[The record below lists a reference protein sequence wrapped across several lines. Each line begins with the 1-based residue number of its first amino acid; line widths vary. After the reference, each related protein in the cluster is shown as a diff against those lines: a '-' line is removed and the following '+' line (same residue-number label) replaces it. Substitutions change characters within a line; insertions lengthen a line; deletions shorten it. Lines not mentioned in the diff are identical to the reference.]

1 MRYSIFSG
9 TNTWSE
15 CAGAVAALIGL
26 RPLLE
31 GPAIAEYERSF
42 AEAAGTRYA
51 FSFAAGR
58 QALYRLLEALDIGT
72 GDEVILPAFTCV
84 VVPNAILYRGARPV
98 FVDIAPGTFNID
110 PGLIAAQVTPRTR
123 AIIAQHTFGR
133 VCDIDAVSRVAER
146 HRLPVLEDCAHAL
159 GAALRGRKAGSLGQA
174 AFFSTD
180 HSKVISTST
189 GGMIT
194 TDDPGLAARLRSLQ
208 QGTPFLP
215 AARVRRILATFVLEY
230 ALLHPAA
237 YPLGRWVQRAGGR
250 LGAWAYFPD
259 ELLLE
264 KPAAYPFP
272 ARLSNAQA
280 EIGKSQ
286 LALLPENLAWRRR
299 AADAYRTAAG
309 APAEAGQ
316 GEPAAD
322 AALRYTFLAEDR
334 RAWELLYRD
343 VLDMGIWFT
352 SVVQG
357 RDRDLEA
364 VGYRLGSCPVAET
377 AARHCVNLPTHPR
390 ITRPDQL
397 AKRLSENRSRM
408 RGGVPR

>member
-1 MRYSIFSG
+1 MRYCIFSG
-9 TNTWSE
+9 TTTWSE
-15 CAGAVAALIGL
+15 CAAAVAALIGL

-31 GPAIAEYERSF
+31 GPAIEAYERSF

-98 FVDIAPGTFNID
+98 YVDIEPGTYNID

-159 GAALRGRKAGSLGQA
+159 GAALRGRKAGSLGHA

-189 GGMIT
+189 GGMLT
-194 TDDPGLAARLRSLQ
+194 TDDAGLAARLRSLQ

-215 AARVRRILATFVLEY
+215 AAQVRRILATFVLEH
-230 ALLHPAA
+230 ALLHPAV
-237 YPLGRWVQRAGGR
+237 YPLGRWAQKVGGR

-259 ELLLE
+259 EMLLT
-264 KPAAYPFP
+264 KPTAYPFP

-280 EIGKSQ
+280 AIGQSQ

-309 APAEAGQ
+309 APAGAGQ
-316 GEPAAD
+316 GDPAAD
-322 AALRYTFLAEDR
+322 VALRYTFLADDR

-352 SVVQG
+352 SVVHG

-390 ITRPDQL
+390 ITRPDAL
-397 AKRLSENRSRM
+397 AKRLSENRSLM
-408 RGGVPR
+408 KGGVPR